1 MMRVVRSIPWG
12 NVALFLG
19 GALLVAI
26 AAPIVAFSFAS
37 LLALYDDAFP
47 VAEAKLARA
56 EYSEATNSI
65 RFQLYVTRR
74 RDCETLK
81 IEGFSGPH
89 RLAMASAAIMKRED
103 GMAPISYPVGVTV
116 LSRPWMMSPV
126 YGPHIWIYG
135 YYDCND
141 RVVKQ
146 RLIDEKIP

>member
-1 MMRVVRSIPWG
+1 MMIKMMRSIPWG
-12 NVALFLG
+12 NVALFMG
-19 GALLVAI
+19 GAMLVAI

-56 EYSEATNSI
+56 EI
-65 RFQLYVTRR
+65 VDDKLRFQLYVTRR

-89 RLAMASAAIMKRED
+89 RLAMAAATIMKRED
-103 GMAPISYPVGVTV
+103 GLAPISYPVGVTV
-116 LSRPWMMSPV
+116 LSRPWMMSPL

-135 YYDCND
+135 YYDCDD

-146 RLIDEKIP
+146 RLIDQVLP

>member
-1 MMRVVRSIPWG
+1 MMRVVRAFPWA
-12 NVALFLG
+12 NVMLFLG
-19 GALLVAI
+19 GALLVAV
-26 AAPIVAFSFAS
+26 AAPIIAFSFAS

-47 VAEAKLARA
+47 VAEAKLAKA
-56 EYSEATNSI
+56 EI
-65 RFQLYVTRR
+65 VDDKLRFQLFVTRR

-89 RLAMASAAIMKRED
+89 RLAMAAATIMKRED
-103 GMAPISYPVGVTV
+103 GLAPISYPVGVTV

-135 YYDCND
+135 YYDCDD

-146 RLIDEKIP
+146 RLIDERLP